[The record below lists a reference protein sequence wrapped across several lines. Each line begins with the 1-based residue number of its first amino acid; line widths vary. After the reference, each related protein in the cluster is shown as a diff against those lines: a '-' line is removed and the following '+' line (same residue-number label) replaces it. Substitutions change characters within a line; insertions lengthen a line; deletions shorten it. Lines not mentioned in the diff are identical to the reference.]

1 MLFSNF
7 LFNGGRSASVSNEL
21 SCSNRHLRR
30 IFLHQAH
37 RRQKLYSVFFASINF
52 YVISLRDY
60 KMRIIGF
67 AWDSSCL
74 FPSFAFASQ
83 NLGSQLKRKRPILE
97 F

>member
-1 MLFSNF
+1 MAVEARVFQMSFRVLTVICEEF
-7 LFNGGRSASVSNEL
+7 
-21 SCSNRHLRR
+21 
-30 IFLHQAH
+30 FLHQAH